1 MADYKFPT
9 ELVDLPSQGHFYA
22 EDSPL
27 SRGKVEIKYMT
38 AKEEDILTSQNLIK
52 QGTVIDVLLNSLI
65 VNKDIK
71 VDDLLI
77 GDKNAVL
84 IAARILA
91 YGKEYKV
98 QVNGKE
104 VIVDLT
110 TLKDKPLKDEVKES
124 KSNEFEMEL
133 PNTKRKITF
142 KLLTAGDEK
151 LIDKEVEGLK
161 KIGDG
166 ISYELTTRFKH
177 MIISI
182 DGDSKRA
189 SVNNFVENEFLSRD
203 SIAFRAFMKHITPD
217 VDMTSTY
224 FDEDGEEKEF
234 TVPMTVSFL
243 WPDSAE

>member
-1 MADYKFPT
+1 MKFRIVPRL
-9 ELVDLPSQGHFYA
+9 EV
-22 EDSPL
+22 
-27 SRGKVEIKYMT
+27 KNN
-38 AKEEDILTSQNLIK
+38 NLIK
-52 QGTVIDVLLNSLI
+52 GM
-65 VNKDIK
+65 
-71 VDDLLI
+71 
-77 GDKNAVL
+77 
-84 IAARILA
+84 R
-91 YGKEYKV
+91 
-98 QVNGKE
+98 
-104 VIVDLT
+104 
-110 TLKDKPLKDEVKES
+110 
-124 KSNEFEMEL
+124 M
-133 PNTKRKITF
+133 
-142 KLLTAGDEK
+142 
-151 LIDKEVEGLK
+151 EGLK

-166 ISYELTTRFKH
+166 IGYELTTRFKH